1 MRALRLDTVGRPVVA
16 VDLPTPTPGPG
27 EVVVR
32 VRAAGICHSDAH
44 YRAGRSASLVPPVTL
59 GHEVA
64 GEVSALG
71 AGVTTHAV
79 GDRVCLHYL
88 VTCGR
93 CAHCVA
99 GREQF
104 CPSGKMIGHHR
115 DGGHAEY
122 IVVPARNAVPLPA
135 EIPFTHGAVL
145 MCSSATSLHALRRGR
160 FAAGET
166 VAVIG
171 IGGLGISAVQLAKA
185 LGALEVYAVD
195 FDDAKLAAA
204 ERYGAIPRRA
214 ARPGKVADAPAAPAG
229 AIAGAIPG
237 APAGAIAGAAPD
249 AVAALRAAT
258 GGRGADVVLE
268 LVGSPVTMRQAIQMC
283 AVHGRAVIAGLS
295 RVPME
300 LDTYRELLG
309 PETELIGSNDHL
321 LAELPLLLELARRK
335 SLDLTDV
342 VVRTVPLDASAVNG
356 VLDALDAYTAPLRTV
371 IVP

>member
-1 MRALRLDTVGRPVVA
+1 MRALRLDTIGRPVVA

-27 EVVVR
+27 DLLVR

-44 YRAGRSASLVPPVTL
+44 YRAGRSASLVAPVTL

-64 GEVSALG
+64 GEVAALG
-71 AGVTTHAV
+71 DGVTSHAV

-122 IVVPARNAVPLPA
+122 IVVPARNAVPLPV
-135 EIPFTHGAVL
+135 EIPFSHGAVL

-160 FAAGET
+160 FAPGET

-195 FDDAKLAAA
+195 FDESKLAAA
-204 ERYGAIPRRA
+204 ARYGAVPILA
-214 ARPGKVADAPAAPAG
+214 TRPEQSGKAT
-229 AIAGAIPG
+229 
-237 APAGAIAGAAPD
+237 PD
-249 AVAALRAAT
+249 AVASLRAAT
-258 GGRGADVVLE
+258 DGRGVDVVLE
-268 LVGSPVTMRQAIQMC
+268 LVGSPLTMRQAVQMC

-295 RVPME
+295 RTPME

-309 PETELIGSNDHL
+309 PEAELIGSNDHL
-321 LAELPLLLELARRK
+321 LAELPLLLELARK
-335 SLDLTDV
+335 KALDLTDV
-342 VVRTVPLDASAVNG
+342 VVRTVPLDADAVNG
-356 VLDALDAYTAPLRTV
+356 VLDALDTYTAPLRTV

>member
-1 MRALRLDTVGRPVVA
+1 MRALRLDTIGRPVVSA
-16 VDLPTPTPGPG
+16 ELPTPQPGPG
-27 EVVVR
+27 DVLVR

-44 YRAGRSASLVPPVTL
+44 YRAGRSASLVAPVTL

-64 GEVSALG
+64 GEIAALG
-71 AGVTTHAV
+71 EGVSSHAI

-115 DGGHAEY
+115 DGGHAEF
-122 IVVPARNAVPLPA
+122 ILVPARNAVPLPA
-135 EIPFTHGAVL
+135 EIPFEHGAAL
-145 MCSSATSLHALRRGR
+145 MCSSATSLHAIRRGR
-160 FAAGET
+160 LAPGET

-185 LGALEVYAVD
+185 LGALDVYAVD
-195 FDDAKLAAA
+195 FDEAKLALA
-204 ERYGAIPRRA
+204 ERFGAVAIRA
-214 ARPGKVADAPAAPAG
+214 ARPGVAAS
-229 AIAGAIPG
+229 
-237 APAGAIAGAAPD
+237 GAAAGQTDGHDP
-249 AVAALRAAT
+249 VARLREMT
-258 GGRGADVVLE
+258 GGRGVDVVLE

-295 RVPME
+295 RTPME

-335 SLDLTDV
+335 ALDLTDV
-342 VVRTVPLDASAVNG
+342 VVRSVPLEADAVNG

>member
-1 MRALRLDTVGRPVVA
+1 MRALRLTSIGDPLVA
-16 VDLPTPTPGPG
+16 VEQPTPAPAAG
-27 EVVVR
+27 EVLVR

-44 YRAGRSASLVPPVTL
+44 YRAGRSASLRAPLTL

-64 GEVSALG
+64 GEIAALG

-99 GREQF
+99 GREQY
-104 CPSGKMIGHHR
+104 CTTGAMIGHHR
-115 DGGHAEY
+115 DGGYAEF

-135 EIPFTHGAVL
+135 EVPFEHGAAL

-160 FAAGET
+160 LAPGET

-185 LGALEVYAVD
+185 MGALEVYAVD
-195 FDDAKLAAA
+195 LDPAKLAVAA
-204 ERYGAIPRRA
+204 AH
-214 ARPGKVADAPAAPAG
+214 G
-229 AIAGAIPG
+229 AIAIDASRG
-237 APAGAIAGAAPD
+237 D
-249 AVAALRAAT
+249 AVVMLRDRT
-258 GGRGADVVLE
+258 DGRGVDVALE
-268 LVGSPVTMRQAIQMC
+268 VVGSPATMRQALQMC

-295 RVPME
+295 RDPMT
-300 LDTYRELLG
+300 LDSYRELLG
-309 PETELIGSNDHL
+309 PEAELIGSNDHL
-321 LAELPLLLELARRK
+321 LSELPLLLEFARRK
-335 SLDLTDV
+335 ALDLTDV
-342 VVRTVPLDASAVNG
+342 VVGTVPLDAARVNG
-356 VLDALDAYTAPLRTV
+356 VLDELEAFRAPLRTV

>member
-1 MRALRLDTVGRPVVA
+1 MWPRNLPDRGRGGDAARIFTASPHLLLAMRALRLDTIGRPVVA

-27 EVVVR
+27 DVLVR

-44 YRAGRSASLVPPVTL
+44 YRAGRSASLVAPVTL

-64 GEVSALG
+64 GEVAALG
-71 AGVTTHAV
+71 AGVASHAV

-104 CPSGKMIGHHR
+104 CPSGRMIGHHR

-122 IVVPARNAVPLPA
+122 VVVPARNAVPLPA
-135 EIPFTHGAVL
+135 EISFSHGAAL

-160 FAAGET
+160 FAPGET

-195 FDDAKLAAA
+195 LDEAKLAAA
-204 ERYGAIPRRA
+204 ARYGAIPIRTT
-214 ARPGKVADAPAAPAG
+214 
-229 AIAGAIPG
+229 
-237 APAGAIAGAAPD
+237 PD
-249 AVAALRAAT
+249 AVASLRAAT
-258 GGRGADVVLE
+258 GGRGVDVVLE
-268 LVGSPVTMRQAIQMC
+268 LVGSPLTMRQAVQMC

-295 RVPME
+295 RAPME

-321 LAELPLLLELARRK
+321 LAELPLLLELARK
-335 SLDLTDV
+335 KAIDLTEV
-342 VVRTVPLDASAVNG
+342 VVRTVPLDADAVNG

>member
-1 MRALRLDTVGRPVVA
+1 MRALRLTAIGAPVSLA
-16 VDLPTPTPGPG
+16 ELPTPAPAAG
-27 EVVVR
+27 EVLVR

-44 YRAGRSASLVPPVTL
+44 YRAGRSASLRTPITL

-64 GEVSALG
+64 GEVAALG
-71 AGVTTHAV
+71 DGVTTHAV

-99 GREQF
+99 GREQY
-104 CPSGKMIGHHR
+104 CDTGRMIGHHR

-122 IVVPARNAVPLPA
+122 IAVPARNAVHLPA
-135 EIPFTHGAVL
+135 EIPFAHGAAM

-160 FAAGET
+160 LQPGDT

-185 LGALEVYAVD
+185 LGALAVYAVD
-195 FDDAKLAAA
+195 FDEAKLAAA
-204 ERYGAIPRRA
+204 ARHGAVPIRA
-214 ARPGKVADAPAAPAG
+214 TRPAPTATGNAAGEAAVAANVADAAD
-229 AIAGAIPG
+229 
-237 APAGAIAGAAPD
+237 D
-249 AVAALRAAT
+249 ATVAALRAAT
-258 GGRGADVVLE
+258 GGRGCDVVLE
-268 LVGSPVTMRQAIQMC
+268 LVGSPRTMRQAVRMC

-295 RVPME
+295 RSPMT
-300 LDTYRELLG
+300 LDTYGELLG

-321 LAELPLLLELARRK
+321 LSELPLLLELARTRR
-335 SLDLTDV
+335 LDLSEV
-342 VVRTVPLDASAVNG
+342 VVREVPLDAAAVNG
-356 VLDALDAYTAPLRTV
+356 VLDALEAYTAPLRTV

>member
-16 VDLPTPTPGPG
+16 VDLPTPTAGPG

-64 GEVSALG
+64 GEVAALG
-71 AGVTTHAV
+71 AGVATHAV

-104 CPSGKMIGHHR
+104 CPSGQMIGHHR

-135 EIPFTHGAVL
+135 EIPFSHGAAL

-171 IGGLGISAVQLAKA
+171 IGGLGISAVQLARA

-195 FDDAKLAAA
+195 FDEAKLAAA
-204 ERYGAIPRRA
+204 GRYGAIPIRA
-214 ARPGKVADAPAAPAG
+214 ARPAPSGGGTAG
-229 AIAGAIPG
+229 PSGAVT
-237 APAGAIAGAAPD
+237 APD
-249 AVAALRAAT
+249 PVAALRAAT
-258 GGRGADVVLE
+258 GGRGVDVVLE
-268 LVGSPVTMRQAIQMC
+268 LVGSPLTMRQAVRMC

-321 LAELPLLLELARRK
+321 LAELPLLLELARKK

-342 VVRTVPLDASAVNG
+342 VVRTVPLDAAAVNG
-356 VLDALDAYTAPLRTV
+356 VLDELDAYTAPLRTV

>member
-1 MRALRLDTVGRPVVA
+1 MRALRLGTIGRPLVA
-16 VDLPTPTPGPG
+16 VELPTPTPGPG
-27 EVVVR
+27 DVLVR

-44 YRAGRSASLVPPVTL
+44 YRAGRSASLVAPVTL

-64 GEVSALG
+64 GEVAALG
-71 AGVTTHAV
+71 AGVMTHAV

-88 VTCGR
+88 VTCRR

-104 CPSGKMIGHHR
+104 CPSGEMIGHHR

-135 EIPFTHGAVL
+135 EISFSHGAAL

-160 FAAGET
+160 FAPGET

-195 FDDAKLAAA
+195 LDEAKLATA
-204 ERYGAIPRRA
+204 ERYGALPIRA
-214 ARPGKVADAPAAPAG
+214 AGPAKADAA
-229 AIAGAIPG
+229 
-237 APAGAIAGAAPD
+237 D
-249 AVAALRAAT
+249 AVATLRALT
-258 GGRGADVVLE
+258 GGRGVDVVLE
-268 LVGSPVTMRQAIQMC
+268 LVGSPVTMRQALQLC

-295 RVPME
+295 RSPME

-321 LAELPLLLELARRK
+321 LAELPLLLELARKK
-335 SLDLTDV
+335 SLDLTHV
-342 VVRTVPLDASAVNG
+342 VVRSVPLDADAVNG
-356 VLDALDAYTAPLRTV
+356 VLDELDAYTAPLRTV
-371 IVP
+371 VVP